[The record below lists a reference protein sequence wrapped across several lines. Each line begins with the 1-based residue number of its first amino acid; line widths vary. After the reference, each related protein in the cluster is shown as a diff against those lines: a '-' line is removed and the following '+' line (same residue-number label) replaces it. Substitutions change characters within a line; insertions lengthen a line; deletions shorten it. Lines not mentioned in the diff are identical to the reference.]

1 MPRRLGS
8 THAISIWDSQ
18 QRAGLGAASRTNPRT
33 APTSRMPFPG
43 VASSPSHSQQPT
55 PATQRAKRECGTV
68 PLCWP
73 QCAPS
78 ACHPSASRCLD
89 PGVGVSCRGLCRVL
103 VVGLSESEVQVH
115 SHQRNAEN
123 DKKKKTTP
131 NLRNNRQGIS
141 GEHDQE
147 KPTIPP
153 SGKTPGAPIM
163 LPAVIALKG
172 LLKLNS
178 LVRNLG
184 QFVAWLRRSCAV
196 SRDAGRTTKAEGN
209 AAKRQNIS
217 TGCMRDPSALAAGA
231 LCSPCWPWRRRP
243 WRKPCTNHPTRI
255 SSNHS
260 LQTLTPLDSLIS
272 ENQAKFQWHAWPE
285 SSQAPPRSSD
295 CQHPSA
301 DELDGPADHL
311 RH

>member
-115 SHQRNAEN
+115 SPQRNAEN
-123 DKKKKTTP
+123 DTTKKRTR
-131 NLRNNRQGIS
+131 NIRNNRQGIS

-153 SGKTPGAPIM
+153 SGKTPRAPIM

-184 QFVAWLRRSCAV
+184 QCVAWLRRSCAV
-196 SRDAGRTTKAEGN
+196 SRDAGRTTKVEGN
-209 AAKRQNIS
+209 AAKETKHTLKRLHARS
-217 TGCMRDPSALAAGA
+217 FCLGGRGLVLALLA
-231 LCSPCWPWRRRP
+231 LEEGPGGSPA
-243 WRKPCTNHPTRI
+243 PTTRLAFLPTTACKR
-255 SSNHS
+255 S
-260 LQTLTPLDSLIS
+260 PLSI
-272 ENQAKFQWHAWPE
+272 P
-285 SSQAPPRSSD
+285 
-295 CQHPSA
+295 
-301 DELDGPADHL
+301 
-311 RH
+311 